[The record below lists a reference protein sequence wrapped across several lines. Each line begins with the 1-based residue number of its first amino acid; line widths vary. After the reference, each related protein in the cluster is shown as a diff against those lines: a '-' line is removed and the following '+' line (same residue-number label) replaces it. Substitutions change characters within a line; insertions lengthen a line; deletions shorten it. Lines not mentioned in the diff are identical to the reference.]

1 MPAGCPCR
9 PDWNLMDDRVLRLGQ
24 CKLKTRPGDPR
35 SRSPMPQCMLVCSN
49 KTLKGGFAPPAL
61 STLSQFELLSV
72 LGGPGAQAVRDC
84 CRGRRCVVGVS
95 GMGKEPRDLAVIPGT
110 LARASSEPP
119 PWRDLGGLERHVIL
133 PQPGGGGGGGR
144 RRKEA
149 TVTQRDNLCSA
160 TLRPGYLLATQCSP
174 HDQTFA
180 LVCNRVCSSTRC
192 AVCAAP

>member
-1 MPAGCPCR
+1 MVPPYPCGMYGDVCK
-9 PDWNLMDDRVLRLGQ
+9 PEQ
-24 CKLKTRPGDPR
+24 CKLKTRPGGTPG
-35 SRSPMPQCMLVCSN
+35 PAVPCMLKQNAERGVCTPCP
-49 KTLKGGFAPPAL
+49 KHPFPI
-61 STLSQFELLSV
+61 ELLSV
-72 LGGPGAQAVRDC
+72 LGGPGAQTVRDC
-84 CRGRRCVVGVS
+84 CLGRRGVVGVS

-110 LARASSEPP
+110 LARRASSEPA

-160 TLRPGYLLATQCSP
+160 TLRPGYLLATQSSP